1 MLYRVTSLCKS
12 VHFVFYF
19 YTRSLFFENCCTVSL
34 FLQPVHPN
42 HFCYVRNLLVCIF
55 VDHSH
60 PICLI
65 LFFANNH
72 SESLFFCKLR
82 SLRMECQESPIRERQ
97 DCSKRVPFE
106 AKPVWM
112 EWKGG
117 PFEEIKSMKSAKL
130 YKLVDYWTGELYFE
144 HSGSHRLGLCESWW
158 GPCEGKFQVE
168 LSGETWCF
176 ASGAWCLVLGFRC
189 LVLGGVNWGNVTI
202 YPAPYKSR

>member
-1 MLYRVTSLCKS
+1 MQIRPLCLLFLYQITFFRKLLYRITFSTTCASKSFLLCQKS
-12 VHFVFYF
+12 FGLHICGSQPSILSYKS
-19 YTRSLFFENCCTVSL
+19 YL
-34 FLQPVHPN
+34 LQIIIVN
-42 HFCYVRNLLVCIF
+42 HF
-55 VDHSH
+55 
-60 PICLI
+60 
-65 LFFANNH
+65 
-72 SESLFFCKLR
+72 FFCKLR
-82 SLRMECQESPIRERQ
+82 SLRTECQESPFRERQ

-176 ASGAWCLVLGFRC
+176 AGGAWCLELWC
-189 LVLGGVNWGNVTI
+189 LVLGGVNWANVTI

>member
-1 MLYRVTSLCKS
+1 MDVQIFLSDLISRLDIPSSLRTYNRQNRLCCLFQDKYLFFCKVLYRVTSLCKS

-97 DCSKRVPFE
+97 DCSKRVPSE
-106 AKPVWM
+106 AKP
-112 EWKGG
+112 
-117 PFEEIKSMKSAKL
+117 L
-130 YKLVDYWTGELYFE
+130 
-144 HSGSHRLGLCESWW
+144 
-158 GPCEGKFQVE
+158 
-168 LSGETWCF
+168 
-176 ASGAWCLVLGFRC
+176 
-189 LVLGGVNWGNVTI
+189 
-202 YPAPYKSR
+202 